1 MVSDEEIILMRKTII
16 AAFTALLLTG
26 CGASANA
33 DVAEVRKPQTEIKPQ
48 ISDVS
53 SGEYDTFFG
62 VLMDECCSDIED
74 PAIHETNCMFMEGCR
89 ESGYGLDIQ
98 QEDGS
103 WKFYMFDEAGQQL
116 TLEYLEQT
124 ERVDGLYVTV
134 TGTMEN
140 EVIKVISIEES

>member
-1 MVSDEEIILMRKTII
+1 MRKTYIPI
-16 AAFTALLLTG
+16 LTALFLTG
-26 CGASANA
+26 CGTSVNAS
-33 DVAEVRKPQTEIKPQ
+33 VAEPVKTQTEVKSETTD
-48 ISDVS
+48 ISR
-53 SGEYDTFFG
+53 GEYDTFFG

-74 PAIHETNCMFMEGCR
+74 PALHETNCMFMEGCR
-89 ESGYGLDIQ
+89 ESGYGLDIR

-103 WKFYMFDEAGQQL
+103 WVFYMFDEAGQQL
-116 TLEYLEQT
+116 TLDYLEQT

>member
-1 MVSDEEIILMRKTII
+1 MVSDEEIILMRKTYIPVL
-16 AAFTALLLTG
+16 TALFLTG
-26 CGASANA
+26 CGTSVNAS
-33 DVAEVRKPQTEIKPQ
+33 VAEPVKTQTEVK
-48 ISDVS
+48 SETTDVS
-53 SGEYDTFFG
+53 RGEYDAFFG

-74 PAIHETNCMFMEGCR
+74 PALHETNCMFMEGCR
-89 ESGYGLDIQ
+89 ESGYGLDIR

-103 WKFYMFDEAGQQL
+103 WVFYMFDEAGQQL
-116 TLEYLEQT
+116 TLDYLEQT

>member
-1 MVSDEEIILMRKTII
+1 MRKTYIPI
-16 AAFTALLLTG
+16 LTALFLTG
-26 CGASANA
+26 CGTSVNAS
-33 DVAEVRKPQTEIKPQ
+33 VAEPVKTQTEVKSETTD
-48 ISDVS
+48 ISR
-53 SGEYDTFFG
+53 GEYDTFFG

-74 PAIHETNCMFMEGCR
+74 PALHETNCMFMEGCR

-103 WKFYMFDEAGQQL
+103 WVFYMFDEAGQQL
-116 TLEYLEQT
+116 TLDYLEQT

>member
-1 MVSDEEIILMRKTII
+1 MRKTYIPI
-16 AAFTALLLTG
+16 LTALFLTG
-26 CGASANA
+26 CGTSVNAS
-33 DVAEVRKPQTEIKPQ
+33 VAEPVKTQTEVK
-48 ISDVS
+48 SETTDVS
-53 SGEYDTFFG
+53 RGEYDTFFG

-74 PAIHETNCMFMEGCR
+74 PTLHETNCMFMEGCR
-89 ESGYGLDIQ
+89 ESGYGLDIR

-103 WKFYMFDEAGQQL
+103 WVFYMFDEAGQQL
-116 TLEYLEQT
+116 TLDYLEQT

>member
-1 MVSDEEIILMRKTII
+1 MVSDEEIILMRKAYIPI
-16 AAFTALLLTG
+16 LISLFLTG
-26 CGASANA
+26 CGATANA
-33 DVAEVRKPQTEIKPQ
+33 DVTEVRETQTEVKTQ
-48 ISDVS
+48 KADVS
-53 SGEYDTFFG
+53 SGQYDTFFG

-103 WKFYMFDEAGQQL
+103 WVFYMFDEAGQNL

>member
-1 MVSDEEIILMRKTII
+1 MVSDEEIILMRKTYIPI
-16 AAFTALLLTG
+16 LTALFLTG
-26 CGASANA
+26 CGTSVNAS
-33 DVAEVRKPQTEIKPQ
+33 VAEPVKTQTEVKSETTD
-48 ISDVS
+48 ISR
-53 SGEYDTFFG
+53 GEYDTFFG

-74 PAIHETNCMFMEGCR
+74 PALHETNCMFMEGCR
-89 ESGYGLDIQ
+89 ESGYGLDIR

-103 WKFYMFDEAGQQL
+103 WVFYMFDEAGQQL
-116 TLEYLEQT
+116 TLDYLEQT

>member
-1 MVSDEEIILMRKTII
+1 MVSDEEIILMRKAYIPI
-16 AAFTALLLTG
+16 LTALLLTG
-26 CGASANA
+26 CGATANA
-33 DVAEVRKPQTEIKPQ
+33 EIAEVRETQTEVKTQ
-48 ISDVS
+48 KADVS
-53 SGEYDTFFG
+53 SGQYDTFFG

-89 ESGYGLDIQ
+89 ESGYGLDIR

-103 WKFYMFDEAGQQL
+103 WVFYMFDEAGQDL

>member
-1 MVSDEEIILMRKTII
+1 MRKAYIPI
-16 AAFTALLLTG
+16 LTAMFLTG
-26 CGASANA
+26 CGATANA
-33 DVAEVRKPQTEIKPQ
+33 EVAKEKESQPEVKNQTA
-48 ISDVS
+48 DVS
-53 SGEYDTFFG
+53 SGQYDTFFG
-62 VLMDECCSDIED
+62 VLMDECCSDIDD

-89 ESGYGLDIQ
+89 ESGYGLDIR

-103 WKFYMFDEAGQQL
+103 WVFYMFDEAGQDL

-124 ERVDGLYVTV
+124 ERADGLYVTV

>member
-1 MVSDEEIILMRKTII
+1 MVSDEEIILMRKAYIPI
-16 AAFTALLLTG
+16 LISLFLTG
-26 CGASANA
+26 CGATANA
-33 DVAEVRKPQTEIKPQ
+33 EIAEVRETHTEVKTQ
-48 ISDVS
+48 KADVS
-53 SGEYDTFFG
+53 SGQYDTFFG

-103 WKFYMFDEAGQQL
+103 WVFYMFDEAGQDL

>member
-1 MVSDEEIILMRKTII
+1 MVSDEEIILMRKAYIPI
-16 AAFTALLLTG
+16 LTALLLTG
-26 CGASANA
+26 CGATANA
-33 DVAEVRKPQTEIKPQ
+33 EIAEVRETQTEVKTQ
-48 ISDVS
+48 KADVS
-53 SGEYDTFFG
+53 SVQYDTFFG

-74 PAIHETNCMFMEGCR
+74 PALHETNCMFMESCR

-103 WKFYMFDEAGQQL
+103 WVFYMFDEAGQDL

>member
-1 MVSDEEIILMRKTII
+1 MVSDEEIILMRKAYIPI
-16 AAFTALLLTG
+16 LISLFLTG
-26 CGASANA
+26 CGATANA
-33 DVAEVRKPQTEIKPQ
+33 DVTEVRETQTEVKTQ
-48 ISDVS
+48 KADVS
-53 SGEYDTFFG
+53 SGQYDTFFG
-62 VLMDECCSDIED
+62 VLMDECCLDIED
-74 PAIHETNCMFMEGCR
+74 PALHETNCMFMEGCR

-103 WKFYMFDEAGQQL
+103 WVFYMFDEAGQNL

>member
-1 MVSDEEIILMRKTII
+1 MRKTYILI
-16 AAFTALLLTG
+16 LTALFLTG
-26 CGASANA
+26 CGTSVNAS
-33 DVAEVRKPQTEIKPQ
+33 VAEPVKTQTEVK
-48 ISDVS
+48 SETTDTS
-53 SGEYDTFFG
+53 RGEYDTFFG

-74 PAIHETNCMFMEGCR
+74 PALHETNCMFMEGCR
-89 ESGYGLDIQ
+89 ESGYGLDIR

-103 WKFYMFDEAGQQL
+103 WVFYMFDEAGQQL
-116 TLEYLEQT
+116 TLDYLEQT

>member
-1 MVSDEEIILMRKTII
+1 MRKTYILI
-16 AAFTALLLTG
+16 LTALFLTG
-26 CGASANA
+26 CGTSVNAS
-33 DVAEVRKPQTEIKPQ
+33 VAEPVKTQTEVKSETTD
-48 ISDVS
+48 ISR
-53 SGEYDTFFG
+53 GEYDTFFG

-74 PAIHETNCMFMEGCR
+74 PALHETNCMFMEGCR
-89 ESGYGLDIQ
+89 ESGYGLDIR

-103 WKFYMFDEAGQQL
+103 WVFYMFDEAGQQL
-116 TLEYLEQT
+116 TLDYLEQT

>member
-1 MVSDEEIILMRKTII
+1 MVSDEEIILMRKTYIPI
-16 AAFTALLLTG
+16 LTALFLTG
-26 CGASANA
+26 CGTSVNAS
-33 DVAEVRKPQTEIKPQ
+33 VAEPVKTQTEVKSETTD
-48 ISDVS
+48 ISR
-53 SGEYDTFFG
+53 GEYDTFFG

-74 PAIHETNCMFMEGCR
+74 PAFHETNCMFMEGCR
-89 ESGYGLDIQ
+89 ESGYGLDIR

-103 WKFYMFDEAGQQL
+103 WVFYMFDEAGQQL
-116 TLEYLEQT
+116 TLDYLEKT

>member
-1 MVSDEEIILMRKTII
+1 MVSDEEIILMRKTYIPI
-16 AAFTALLLTG
+16 LTALFLTG
-26 CGASANA
+26 CGTSVNAS
-33 DVAEVRKPQTEIKPQ
+33 VAEPVKTQTEVKSETTD
-48 ISDVS
+48 ISR
-53 SGEYDTFFG
+53 GEYDTFFG

-74 PAIHETNCMFMEGCR
+74 PALHETNCMFMEGCR

-103 WKFYMFDEAGQQL
+103 WVFYMFDEAGQQL
-116 TLEYLEQT
+116 TLDYLEQT

>member
-1 MVSDEEIILMRKTII
+1 MRKTYIPI
-16 AAFTALLLTG
+16 LTALFLTG
-26 CGASANA
+26 CGTSVNAS
-33 DVAEVRKPQTEIKPQ
+33 VAEPVKTQTEVK
-48 ISDVS
+48 SETTDVS
-53 SGEYDTFFG
+53 RGEYDTFFG

-74 PAIHETNCMFMEGCR
+74 PALHETNCMFMEGCR
-89 ESGYGLDIQ
+89 ESGYGLDIR

-103 WKFYMFDEAGQQL
+103 WVFYMFDEAGQQL
-116 TLEYLEQT
+116 TLDYLEQT

>member
-1 MVSDEEIILMRKTII
+1 MVSDEEIILMRKAYIPI
-16 AAFTALLLTG
+16 LTALLLTG
-26 CGASANA
+26 CGATANA
-33 DVAEVRKPQTEIKPQ
+33 EIAEVRETQTEVKTQ
-48 ISDVS
+48 KADVS
-53 SGEYDTFFG
+53 SGQYDTFFG

-74 PAIHETNCMFMEGCR
+74 PAFHETNCMFMEGCR
-89 ESGYGLDIQ
+89 ESGYGLDIR

-103 WKFYMFDEAGQQL
+103 WVFYMFDEAGQQL
-116 TLEYLEQT
+116 TLDYLEQT

>member
-1 MVSDEEIILMRKTII
+1 MRKTYSPIL
-16 AAFTALLLTG
+16 TALFLTG
-26 CGASANA
+26 CGTSVNAS
-33 DVAEVRKPQTEIKPQ
+33 VAEPVKTQTEVKSETTD
-48 ISDVS
+48 ISR
-53 SGEYDTFFG
+53 GEYDTFFG

-74 PAIHETNCMFMEGCR
+74 PALHETNCMFMEGCR

-103 WKFYMFDEAGQQL
+103 WVFYMFDEAGQQL
-116 TLEYLEQT
+116 TLDYLEQT

>member
-1 MVSDEEIILMRKTII
+1 MVSDEEIILMRKTYIPI
-16 AAFTALLLTG
+16 LTALFLTG
-26 CGASANA
+26 CGTSVNAS
-33 DVAEVRKPQTEIKPQ
+33 VAEPVKTQTEVK
-48 ISDVS
+48 SETTDVS
-53 SGEYDTFFG
+53 RGEYDTFFG

-74 PAIHETNCMFMEGCR
+74 PALHETNCMFMEGCR
-89 ESGYGLDIQ
+89 ESGYGLDIR

-103 WKFYMFDEAGQQL
+103 WVFYMFDEAGQQL
-116 TLEYLEQT
+116 TLDYLEQT

>member
-1 MVSDEEIILMRKTII
+1 
-16 AAFTALLLTG
+16 
-26 CGASANA
+26 
-33 DVAEVRKPQTEIKPQ
+33 
-48 ISDVS
+48 
-53 SGEYDTFFG
+53 
-62 VLMDECCSDIED
+62 
-74 PAIHETNCMFMEGCR
+74 MFMECCR

-103 WKFYMFDEAGQQL
+103 WVFYMFDEAGQDL